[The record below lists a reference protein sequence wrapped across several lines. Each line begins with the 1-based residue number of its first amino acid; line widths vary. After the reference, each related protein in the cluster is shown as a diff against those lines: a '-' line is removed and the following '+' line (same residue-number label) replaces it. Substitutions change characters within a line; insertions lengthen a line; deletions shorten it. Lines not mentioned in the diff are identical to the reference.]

1 MTSDTL
7 PPAGDSFSMCII
19 IVAEYH
25 SVIFLFDYHYSAKK
39 WSIVIDIHDVDDDD
53 DGMKVEDDV
62 GIDNICN
69 VICSITLLSSQHISC
84 QMPSII
90 SNIANLRFT
99 PDKLT
104 LALTWHATMD
114 LKKHETNNH
123 H

>member
-69 VICSITLLSSQHISC
+69 VICSITVITAHLMSDAFNHQQHCKPEIHSRQIDIGIDVAC
-84 QMPSII
+84 
-90 SNIANLRFT
+90 NVGF
-99 PDKLT
+99 KE
-104 LALTWHATMD
+104 TWN
-114 LKKHETNNH
+114 K
-123 H
+123 